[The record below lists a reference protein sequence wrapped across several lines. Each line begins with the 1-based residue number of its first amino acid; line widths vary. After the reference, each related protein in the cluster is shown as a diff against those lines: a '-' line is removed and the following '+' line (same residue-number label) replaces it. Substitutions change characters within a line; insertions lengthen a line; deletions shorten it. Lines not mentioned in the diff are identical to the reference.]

1 FSAPNYTVRE
11 NLTLATIAV
20 ELTGVNATPVIVN
33 WASSNGTATAGSDY
47 GIRNSLLPPSGAL
60 TFAVGGTPTTVRTRT
75 FTIPI
80 LSDTGVEGPQTVN
93 LTLSGPTG
101 GAGLVTGRDTA
112 VLTINE
118 DDVAGVIQF
127 SALSFNATECA
138 VLPCNAML
146 TVSRT
151 GGLASGVTVDFTT
164 ADGTAVNGVDYTT
177 TSSSVT
183 FAALQVTQTI
193 KIPLLIE
200 VGAQPTKSF
209 SVILSNPGSGGTLG
223 ARTTATVNVSDTR

>member
-1 FSAPNYTVRE
+1 M
-11 NLTLATIAV
+11 
-20 ELTGVNATPVIVN
+20 
-33 WASSNGTATAGSDY
+33 
-47 GIRNSLLPPSGAL
+47 

-127 SALSFNATECA
+127 SALSFNAIECA
-138 VLPCNAML
+138 ITALTCNATL

-151 GGLASGVTVDFTT
+151 GGLASGVTVDFAT
-164 ADGTAVNGVDYTT
+164 ADVTAIAGTDY
-177 TSSSVT
+177 
-183 FAALQVTQTI
+183 
-193 KIPLLIE
+193 
-200 VGAQPTKSF
+200 
-209 SVILSNPGSGGTLG
+209 GTLG
-223 ARTTATVNVSDTR
+223 EYDATIRDADLRGVAGNADHQDPAADRSRRAADQVVLRHPEQPGQWRHARRADDGHRQHQRYAVDVPPAGWPLRRG

>member
-1 FSAPNYTVRE
+1 MTTTLGARSAAVLKIIDNNLSLAFSAPSYTVRE
-11 NLTLATIAV
+11 NLTLATITV

-47 GIRNSLLPPSGAL
+47 GIRNSLTPPSGAL

-127 SALSFNATECA
+127 SA
-138 VLPCNAML
+138 
-146 TVSRT
+146 R
-151 GGLASGVTVDFTT
+151 ASTP
-164 ADGTAVNGVDYTT
+164 
-177 TSSSVT
+177 SS
-183 FAALQVTQTI
+183 
-193 KIPLLIE
+193 
-200 VGAQPTKSF
+200 
-209 SVILSNPGSGGTLG
+209 
-223 ARTTATVNVSDTR
+223 AR